1 MKENGMVNG
10 QENSRSNAAKEWV
23 KPVFER
29 TPLKEAL
36 SGATSGTLDG
46 PAYS

>member
-1 MKENGMVNG
+1 MKENGMMNG

-36 SGATSGTLDG
+36 SAGSGIVDG
-46 PAYS
+46 GYYAS